1 MNLLFSI
8 FIGLIIFLVII
19 MTENK
24 ERSLDS
30 DMSRRLKEIKNK
42 ASQDDS
48 LELTS
53 DQLKSNIKSL
63 VYDTEYKIQALGKI
77 LSKIELT
84 KELKK
89 SLKIAG
95 VKTTIDVFLIL
106 SLGLAMPFF
115 LLALVM
121 PLSSISLIL
130 MGFLAGSVPFFLI
143 QIKIKKRLEAFSQQ
157 FPDALGLIA
166 SSLRAGH
173 SLLSSFQMVIQE
185 MPDPINNVFKV
196 TVDEISL
203 GGDTR
208 EALDNMTEYMPGS
221 VDLRF
226 FVTAVLIQ
234 REIGGNLAEILDSLN
249 YTIRERFKLIGQLNA
264 QTAQAKL
271 SGFILALAPAIIA
284 LIIWTMNPTY
294 LEPLIKT
301 TLGKLALVSA
311 FIMAVVGFIIIK
323 KITDIRI

>member
-8 FIGLIIFLVII
+8 FIGLIIFLVIL

-24 ERSLDS
+24 EHVLDP
-30 DMSRRLKEIKNK
+30 DMSRRLKSIKNK
-42 ASQDDS
+42 TSQDVS
-48 LELTS
+48 SELAT

-63 VYDTEYKIQALGKI
+63 VSDTEYKIQALGKI
-77 LSKIELT
+77 LRKIKLAE
-84 KELKK
+84 KLKK
-89 SLKIAG
+89 TLKIAG

-106 SLGLAMPFF
+106 SFGLAMPFF

-121 PLSSISLIL
+121 PLSSISLVL
-130 MGFLAGSVPFFLI
+130 MGLLAGNIPFFLI
-143 QIKIKKRLEAFSQQ
+143 NIKIKKRQEAFAQQ
-157 FPDALGLIA
+157 FPDTLGLIA

-185 MPDPINNVFKV
+185 MPDPVNNIFKV
-196 TVDEISL
+196 AVDEISL

-208 EALDNMTEYMPGS
+208 EALDSMTEYMPGS

-234 REIGGNLAEILDSLN
+234 REIGGNLAEILDGLN

-271 SGFILALAPAIIA
+271 SGFILAMAPAIIA

-294 LEPLIKT
+294 LDPLIKT
-301 TLGKLALVSA
+301 TLGKLSLISA
-311 FIMAVVGFIIIK
+311 FIMAVTGFIIIK